1 MAKVINPETGDL
13 YTDLDVEE
21 IEEAGIRSHNIQ
33 DECVDCALDDSAMVF
48 EDPAHAD
55 LIRAYVRGLDSLEG
69 YEFEGSEEEPQLR
82 IFEGEMEETLQDF
95 TNAIRDA
102 LERRA
107 AEEAVIMRWTVETN
121 GGTMT
126 VNRSQS
132 ATDALLDM
140 ATDVHRYMLEGGL
153 EDPEGYD
160 HYQFQR
166 GYLRA
171 SHGG

>member
-1 MAKVINPETGDL
+1 
-13 YTDLDVEE
+13 
-21 IEEAGIRSHNIQ
+21 
-33 DECVDCALDDSAMVF
+33 
-48 EDPAHAD
+48 
-55 LIRAYVRGLDSLEG
+55 
-69 YEFEGSEEEPQLR
+69 
-82 IFEGEMEETLQDF
+82 
-95 TNAIRDA
+95 
-102 LERRA
+102 
-107 AEEAVIMRWTVETN
+107 MRWTVETN

-166 GYLRA
+166 GYLHALAMAADKDEDLQQIVRNA
-171 SHGG
+171 LEYAETLVKPELAEEAE

>member
-1 MAKVINPETGDL
+1 MAKVIDPETGDL
-13 YTDLDVEE
+13 YTDCTMCGVE

-48 EDPAHAD
+48 EDPAHAWNQAMN
-55 LIRAYVRGLDSLEG
+55 LIRAYVRSLDSLEG

-107 AEEAVIMRWTVETN
+107 AEE
-121 GGTMT
+121 
-126 VNRSQS
+126 
-132 ATDALLDM
+132 
-140 ATDVHRYMLEGGL
+140 GL
-153 EDPEGYD
+153 
-160 HYQFQR
+160 
-166 GYLRA
+166 
-171 SHGG
+171 